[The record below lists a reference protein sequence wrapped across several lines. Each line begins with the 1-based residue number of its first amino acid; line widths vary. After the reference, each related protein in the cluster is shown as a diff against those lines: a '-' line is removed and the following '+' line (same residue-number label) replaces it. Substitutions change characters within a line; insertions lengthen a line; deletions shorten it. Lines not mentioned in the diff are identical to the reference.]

1 MRPFE
6 ADRFWDPKL
15 KLGWKS
21 INLVDEKP
29 YIYIDKRVIQKR
41 GLSARKI
48 LIRKGFL
55 DMLKVFKAEGE
66 ERYPMR
72 VRNWRRIYSDLRKK
86 IFGDRL
92 TISRNKD
99 EAKDI
104 ARHTFASNL
113 YQYEKNIAQV
123 SAETGDTEKTL
134 NRHYINPL
142 ISEAD
147 AKNFFEEIDA
157 RSLKKDLKI
166 QLDDD
171 GDPLDNIPFE
181 ILTDPEFI
189 RAYSGGKFLYDPSK
203 LTTEQTIETLRS
215 LRNELLHAINKR
227 RETSTDI

>member
-1 MRPFE
+1 MRGVVVEFNNDFTRAVATNQEICDLLLLANTKEYNFSAGRWAFLFFTGMRPFE

-15 KLGWKS
+15 KLGWAS
-21 INLVDEKP
+21 INLVDQQP
-29 YIYIDKRVIQKR
+29 YIYIDNKRVIQKK
-41 GLSARKI
+41 GLPARKI

-72 VRNWRRIYSDLRKK
+72 VKNWRRIYSDMRKK

-92 TISRNKD
+92 IISREKD

-134 NRHYINPL
+134 NQHYINF

-147 AKNFFEEIDA
+147 AKNFFEEIDT

-166 QLDDD
+166 RLDDN
-171 GDPLDNIPFE
+171 GDPLI
-181 ILTDPEFI
+181 IYLMK
-189 RAYSGGKFLYDPSK
+189 S
-203 LTTEQTIETLRS
+203 
-215 LRNELLHAINKR
+215 
-227 RETSTDI
+227 